1 MRYQGTGMDL
11 ELGNIT
17 FRGPDFEVNSPVVDL
32 LPANLVDLLT
42 RINGFVQF
50 GGGLHVRGVC
60 AEPTWHSI
68 AEVMVGPRA
77 LESQYEWVLP
87 TDVPFAQDCMAD
99 QFLLRDGQVYKLQS
113 ETGKV
118 HSLDL
123 RLPQFFAALE
133 ADPVGFLAMHP
144 LLRFQH
150 EGTRLEPGQVLQAYP
165 PFCTKEAASGVSLRA
180 ISAIEALGY
189 LAEFSRQASGLADG
203 EMVRVRI
210 GCRRIL
216 DS

>member
-1 MRYQGTGMDL
+1 MDL

-77 LESQYEWVLP
+77 LERQYEWVLP
-87 TDVPFAQDCMAD
+87 TNVPFAQDCMAD
-99 QFLLRDGQVYKLQS
+99 QFLLRDGQVCKLQS

-123 RLPQFFAALE
+123 RLPQFFAAVE

-144 LLRFQH
+144 LLRFRH
-150 EGTRLEPGQVLQAYP
+150 SARAGPS
-165 PFCTKEAASGVSLRA
+165 ASGVPAVLHEGGCQRR
-180 ISAIEALGY
+180 
-189 LAEFSRQASGLADG
+189 LASCDQRDRGIGLSR
-203 EMVRVRI
+203 RV
-210 GCRRIL
+210 L
-216 DS
+216 PPSVWPP